1 MANRVLLHDRHVAAG
16 ARFVTVCDW
25 DLPADYGDASAEYAA
40 ARRGVA
46 LADRGDWG
54 VLDVTGRDRATFLH
68 ALLSNEIKALQPGQG
83 CTAALLDV
91 HGKVQVILTVW
102 VLEDRIRLV
111 MPRGLTAKISQ
122 ALDHYL
128 FSEKASFTDASDETA
143 LLMLLGPEAPATI
156 ERLTGVRPPAP
167 AWSNLTATLG
177 ETTVR
182 LVTGGGE
189 TGGLEVWVACAAT
202 HGPRV
207 WDALVGGGARP
218 LGVTAYESL
227 RIEAGTPL
235 FGHDV
240 DESVL
245 LPEIPLARETS
256 PYLLQHAHNPVD
268 WYPWGEEAFAR
279 ARAEDKP
286 LLLSVGYSACHWC
299 HVMERESFEDPEIA
313 ALMNRHFVSVK
324 VDREER
330 PDVDQIYM
338 QAVQSMT
345 GHGGWPMTCFLTPD
359 GEPFYGGTYFPPVER
374 HGLPAFPRL
383 LQALADAWANR
394 RGEVTASA

>member
-1 MANRVLLHDRHVAAG
+1 MANRLLLHERHVAAG

-54 VLDVTGRDRATFLH
+54 VLDVTGRDRATFHH

-156 ERLTGVRPPAP
+156 ERLTGVRPPVP

-245 LPEIPLARETS
+245 LPEIPLERLASYTKGCYPGQEVVVRIRDRGHVNRRLTGLVLEGEVVPPHGAEVLADGAAVGRVTSATRSLGLGRPIALAFVRREHAEPDRAVTVRVGEGTVPARVAAL
-256 PYLLQHAHNPVD
+256 P
-268 WYPWGEEAFAR
+268 FAR
-279 ARAEDKP
+279 
-286 LLLSVGYSACHWC
+286 
-299 HVMERESFEDPEIA
+299 
-313 ALMNRHFVSVK
+313 
-324 VDREER
+324 
-330 PDVDQIYM
+330 
-338 QAVQSMT
+338 
-345 GHGGWPMTCFLTPD
+345 
-359 GEPFYGGTYFPPVER
+359 
-374 HGLPAFPRL
+374 
-383 LQALADAWANR
+383 
-394 RGEVTASA
+394 